1 MAPSVDTCLPKILSD
16 LSFIN
21 SKLQLLSDEFS
32 SPHFDDSLRINL
44 NIIKDDFFYIENSIR
59 KFDNNF
65 LLANPGKK
73 LLLNYI
79 QFLTSSLVKNLKDY
93 PDNFRYSLSAF
104 EYSFSQIKYA
114 LFDNNDALQYE
125 LNNQIKSY
133 VEKKEELVGVLKEI
147 STQLEDVRNKCN
159 DSAVSSKLVEQYA
172 SDISSVKDEINDKYN
187 EILKEYNYIFDEG
200 VGENSKKEGL
210 KKQLQSAFD
219 ETLEKFND
227 FKNEFQSFIEQANAE
242 KNNVVKEIKSYL
254 PDSVAAGLSG
264 SYKEKKDVETKE
276 IKKNR
281 FSFIY
286 VVFIMVFIESIPF
299 IVLSSRV
306 IEGSMS
312 YTDFLQ
318 NIPLFSAS
326 VLPILL
332 PLIWLGIHLN
342 RSINLNKKLIEEYA
356 YKEAISKTVTGVSE
370 QIELLDDE
378 NVKKEIKEKLIKL
391 IISAGENNP
400 AQYINQYDKSDNP
413 FMEFMKEGN
422 IMSNKVKESPL
433 IKLISLI
440 VSEILEKQ
448 QKKDK

>member
-16 LSFIN
+16 LSFIK

-32 SPHFDDSLRINL
+32 SPNFDDSLRINL
-44 NIIKDDFFYIENSIR
+44 NIIKDDFSYIESSIS

-79 QFLTSSLVKNLKDY
+79 HFLTSSLVKNLKDY

-159 DSAVSSKLVEQYA
+159 DSVVSSKLVKQYA
-172 SDISSVKDEINDKYN
+172 SDISSVKDDVNNKYN
-187 EILKEYNYIFDEG
+187 EIIKEYNYIFDGDES
-200 VGENSKKEGL
+200 NSKAGLRVQLQNAFDDTL
-210 KKQLQSAFD
+210 KKFENLQKD
-219 ETLEKFND
+219 FNV
-227 FKNEFQSFIEQANAE
+227 FIETAKEDE
-242 KNNVVKEIKSYL
+242 KNVVKEIKSYL
-254 PDSVAAGLSG
+254 PDSIAAGLSG
-264 SYKEKKDVETKE
+264 SYKEKKDVETIE
-276 IKKNR
+276 INKNR
-281 FSFIY
+281 KRFIY
-286 VVFIMVFIESIPF
+286 IVFTMVFIEFLPF
-299 IVLSSRV
+299 VVLYDH
-306 IEGSMS
+306 
-312 YTDFLQ
+312 YTHGKLSFTEFFQ
-318 NIPLFSAS
+318 NIPIFSAYF
-326 VLPILL
+326 LPILL

-370 QIELLDDE
+370 QIDLLDDE
-378 NVKKEIKEKLIKL
+378 NVKKEIK
-391 IISAGENNP
+391 
-400 AQYINQYDKSDNP
+400 
-413 FMEFMKEGN
+413 
-422 IMSNKVKESPL
+422 
-433 IKLISLI
+433 
-440 VSEILEKQ
+440 
-448 QKKDK
+448 